1 MAEIINEDQIKKNIS
16 AAFDKIMTIYRF
28 TLWDIGK
35 SENLSPTQIQFIEFI
50 NDNPQT
56 LCTTTNLS
64 VEFELSKPTVS
75 DSINNLEK
83 KGFIVK
89 ISDTDDGRISYFRL
103 TEKSHGILTT
113 LKSRNNL
120 LTSIIDNTSTEYKK
134 IISSF
139 LSKIIYE
146 FHHEGVI
153 QSARMCQTC
162 FNFVKN
168 ANPVSDTP
176 HYCSFAK
183 IYMSE
188 PEMRT
193 YCPVHKDK

>member
-1 MAEIINEDQIKKNIS
+1 MAEFINENQIKNNII

-35 SENLSPTQIQFIEFI
+35 VENLSPIQIQFIEFI
-50 NDNPQT
+50 DDNPQN
-56 LCTTTNLS
+56 LCTLTNLS
-64 VEFELSKPTVS
+64 IEFELSKPTVS

-83 KGFIVK
+83 KGFILK
-89 ISDTDDGRISYFRL
+89 LSDNEDARISYIKL
-103 TEKSHGILTT
+103 TEKSNGILTT
-113 LKSRNNL
+113 LKSRKNL
-120 LTSIIDNTSTEYKK
+120 LSSIIDNATTEDK
-134 IISSF
+134 IRISSF

-183 IYMSE
+183 IYMAE

-193 YCPVHKDK
+193 YCPVHKNK